1 MDARTKERS
10 TFLSGLASPRFWPRT
25 CSSFEVTLMN
35 EVIQQM
41 TFSPFLRRKVIMSV
55 SLVNPGNNPSNVQG

>member
-1 MDARTKERS
+1 
-10 TFLSGLASPRFWPRT
+10 
-25 CSSFEVTLMN
+25 MN

>member
-1 MDARTKERS
+1 
-10 TFLSGLASPRFWPRT
+10 
-25 CSSFEVTLMN
+25 MN

-55 SLVNPGNNPSNVQG
+55 NLVNPGNNPSNVQG